1 MLSLKKLVLG
11 DKARIAVSLILY
23 AVFFAVIVEK
33 IATADNYSP
42 VIIYSI
48 FLIFLVFAVLNEFL
62 RFNYIL
68 AVELLQKRCNPDKA
82 LEKVDLVKKYDLF
95 KGYRPQ
101 LAVLEAMI
109 YTDKNEPNKV
119 IDLIEDKESRLFSTN
134 SMRVQGYYYLF
145 KSYVLL
151 NNKKH
156 VKRCFKS
163 LNEYKESLGKSGKK
177 AVGRSIWD
185 VINGDYYLTMGRP
198 DEALEAYNNANTA
211 EMTKRDLAHY
221 YLSKAKLAESQNN
234 PEEKEKNCIKALE
247 LAPDMGCVIDYA
259 KAAGL
264 MH

>member
-11 DKARIAVSLILY
+11 DKARIVVSLILY
-23 AVFFAVIVEK
+23 AVFFGVAVDKIV
-33 IATADNYSP
+33 TADNYSP
-42 VIIYSI
+42 VVIYSV

-68 AVELLQKRCNPDKA
+68 AVELLQKKCNPDKA
-82 LEKVDLVKKYDLF
+82 LEKVNLIRKYDLF

-119 IDLIEDKESRLFSTN
+119 IDLIEDRESRLFSTN

-145 KSYVLL
+145 KSYMLL

-156 VKRCFKS
+156 IKRCFKS
-163 LNEYKESLGKSGKK
+163 LSEYKESLNKPGKK
-177 AVGRSIWD
+177 TAGRSIWD
-185 VINGDYYLTMGRP
+185 VINGDYYLIMGRL
-198 DEALEAYNNANTA
+198 DEASAAYDKAKTS

-221 YLSKAKLAESQNN
+221 YLSRAKLAESLNN
-234 PEEKEKNCIKALE
+234 PEEQEKNCIKALE

-259 KAAGL
+259 RAAGL